1 MRLSLLKSSTI
12 AVGFAVIASVLALA
26 LALVSASAPLPSAPE
41 SLTLVP
47 LGSAWSYRPV
57 LPSPAPS
64 VDDRHGPD
72 EPAASWLE
80 PGFNEAWRVGRAG
93 SGLVTPPVAPMFHRT
108 IDRRL
113 GFRLRHTFEITA
125 EQLALIQGLR
135 LRVTRGDGVVVYL
148 NGAEVYRLGSPYDKT
163 DISPSHGVSVKQGY
177 YYRWFFGVEHLV
189 AGTNVVAVETYRRAI
204 RPDDP
209 DCDLELVAQTGEA
222 VIWRGPYLQK
232 GSPHSATLRFVTNIP
247 VKPVLRYGKRPG
259 QLDHRQT
266 GPLEV
271 NHTLIIEGLDP
282 DTTYHYAVELGGR
295 RLIGSSGDQ
304 RFRTHPPAGA
314 ERPTRIWV
322 LGDSGQGQ
330 FGGAEAV
337 RDAYLSYAGDR
348 ATDVWLMLGDNAYN
362 EGRIE
367 EYQDALFDEFPTVL
381 RNTFLWPSIGNHD
394 KRAFRSP
401 TSGPYFDLFDLPTR
415 GEVGGAP
422 SKDERFYSFDY
433 GNIHFV
439 VLDSEAASLEADSLQ
454 IAWLERDLEQN
465 RSEWT
470 IGIVHAPP
478 YSKGNHDSDGAQR
491 HFNVRGNAVPI
502 LEAHGMDLML
512 AGHSHNYER
521 SYQIR
526 GHYGTSDTWDA
537 SAYLVDGGDGCPAD
551 AFVNE
556 CSGGADGA
564 YGDQGTVYTVVG
576 CSSYLVRGRK
586 QKHPVMARGLMS
598 LGSMVID
605 IEGKRL
611 EARFLRADGEIGD
624 RFVILHPA
632 EEHARR

>member
-1 MRLSLLKSSTI
+1 
-12 AVGFAVIASVLALA
+12 LALA
-26 LALVSASAPLPSAPE
+26 SAPTLPAPE
-41 SLTLVP
+41 SSTLVA
-47 LGSAWSYRPV
+47 LGSAWSYRP
-57 LPSPAPS
+57 LFPSSAPS
-64 VDDRHGPD
+64 VDDRYGPD
-72 EPAASWLE
+72 EPVISWLE
-80 PGFNEAWRVGRAG
+80 PDFNEAWRVGRAG
-93 SGLVTPPVAPMFHRT
+93 SGLVTPPVVPKFHRT
-108 IDRRL
+108 IDRRV

-135 LRVTRGDGVVVYL
+135 LRLTRGDGVVVYL
-148 NGAEVYRLGSPYDKT
+148 NGAEVYRLGSPYDET

-189 AGTNVVAVETYRRAI
+189 AGTNVVAVETYRRAV

-232 GSPHSATLRFVTNIP
+232 GSPHSATLRFATNIP
-247 VKPVLRYGKRPG
+247 VKPVLRYGKRPD
-259 QLDHRQT
+259 QLDHRRT

-282 DTTYHYAVELGGR
+282 DTTYHYAVEVGGR

-304 RFRTHPPAGA
+304 WFRTHPPAGA

-415 GEVGGAP
+415 GEAGGAP

-454 IAWLERDLEQN
+454 IAWLERDLQQN
-465 RSEWT
+465 RAEWT

-478 YSKGNHDSDGAQR
+478 YSKGNHDSDGAHR
-491 HFNVRGNAVPI
+491 HLNVRANAVPI

-537 SAYLVDGGDGCPAD
+537 STYLVDGGDGCPAD
-551 AFVNE
+551 AFVDE

-564 YGDQGTVYTVVG
+564 YGDQGTVYVVAG

-586 QKHPVMARGLMS
+586 QKHPVTARGLMS

-605 IEGKRL
+605 IESNRL
-611 EARFLRADGEIGD
+611 EARFLRANGEIGD
-624 RFVILHPA
+624 RFVIVHPT